1 MLFKQSIM
9 NNHLSTTGKIALAL
23 GKGIIAGLAGT
34 AAITLSQAIEMKL
47 SKREP
52 SKAPADVASKVLD
65 VEAATEE
72 DEEQFAQEV
81 HWSYGTAWGI
91 ARGVLDLAGI
101 TGPAATLLH
110 WGAVWGTAMILLPS
124 MDEAPPVDQWSA
136 GEIAKDG
143 FHHLVYALAAG
154 LVYDA
159 ID

>member
-1 MLFKQSIM
+1 M

-47 SKREP
+47 NKKKP

-65 VEAATEE
+65 VEAKTEE

-81 HWSYGTAWGI
+81 HWSYGTTWGI
-91 ARGVLDLAGI
+91 ARGVLDLAGL

-136 GEIAKDG
+136 SEIAKDG